1 MHYTEILPSV
11 HLRES
16 IKCFWTLEQ
25 TNINHSHAPEPVLP
39 DGRMELIFNLADSF
53 KRYHSDG
60 TAEIQP
66 TTLVVGQTLQ
76 STTIE
81 PLGKINLFGVRF
93 QTAGAQVFFDFSL
106 NELTDK
112 IENLPS
118 VLGAKGKQIEDQ
130 IIHSISTQNRIALT
144 EKLIIEKMRSKNR
157 FDEAIAHAAKI
168 IETTNGLISV
178 EKLSKVVGVV
188 SRQLERKFQK
198 HIGISPK
205 SLCRIN
211 RIQTVLNVMKSKQI
225 ESWADLTMDFGY
237 FDQAHFIR
245 DFKSFTGKTPMV
257 YLADNNQLTDIFTGL

>member
-1 MHYTEILPSV
+1 M
-11 HLRES
+11 
-16 IKCFWTLEQ
+16 EQ
-25 TNINHSHAPEPVLP
+25 TSINHPHAPEPVVP

-53 KRYHSDG
+53 KRYHFDG

-66 TTLVVGQTLQ
+66 NTIVVGQTLR
-76 STTIE
+76 STMIE

-112 IENLPS
+112 IENLES
-118 VLGAKGKQIEDQ
+118 VLGVKGSQLEDQ
-130 IIHSISTQNRIALT
+130 IIHLISTQNRIALI
-144 EKLIIEKMRSKNR
+144 EKLMTEKMRLKNR
-157 FDEAIAHAAKI
+157 FDKVITHAAKI

-178 EKLSKVVGVV
+178 EKLSKVVGVG
-188 SRQLERKFQK
+188 SRHLERKFQK

-211 RIQTVLNVMKSKQI
+211 RIQTVLNVMKRKQI

-245 DFKSFTGKTPMV
+245 DFKSFTGKTPLV
-257 YLADNNQLTDIFTGL
+257 YLTDNNQLTDIFTGL